1 MRTERTD
8 RKAHERGLTLRSTL
22 AILYSSAV
30 VLPAIIWVQ
39 LATGSFILEA
49 GIYATVFLFGEVAAL
64 TGKPLTKQE
73 ILIFIVGGITAGVGV
88 YFFPTYIYN
97 MYFRRSALISSITQL
112 IPDWFSPPANSPVW
126 DLRTFIHLDWLI
138 PISLSLIQLALL
150 LIAELALGFLAT
162 EIFVEQE
169 NLPFPMQQATAQLCS
184 TLAER
189 PAKRTR
195 VFTISAVF
203 SFVYT
208 IFLYSIPTIT
218 RAALN
223 IEVQI
228 IPLPWVDLNN
238 LVEKVLPGASLG
250 IATDPIAVMLGL
262 ILPTEVVIS
271 MFVGSAALFFVGNS
285 ILTHLG
291 LFTEWSPG
299 MTLQDAWQRSILHF
313 WAGPMIVFSIVA
325 GVLPLI
331 LHPKPFFSAIRSLS
345 RLPGTESKRGLSL
358 TVILAV
364 YLTSTLASVLIA
376 YSLVPGFPLP
386 IFIIISV
393 GWTFVATLITT
404 RSLGVTGTIPQI
416 PYVWQGTVL
425 ASGYEGYSAW
435 FAPLVIGEASYWAGN
450 FKVANLTST
459 SRMDLV
465 KAFSIAFI
473 ASLLFGLIYSQMF
486 WTISAIPSSLFPA
499 PFWDMNVNITYLFIT
514 RKITSLFS
522 TEWMIGTLIVAV
534 ATQLLTGFLKVP
546 ISPIGIATG
555 MILPIATPM
564 GYVLG
569 VLIGKL
575 LASYLGEDFI
585 REQRTTIF
593 AGVLTGES
601 LLITLSTG
609 IAMVLKSRWVRP
621 F

>member
-1 MRTERTD
+1 MGTEQSGS
-8 RKAHERGLTLRSTL
+8 KALEKGLTLRSTL
-22 AILYSSAV
+22 AILYASAV
-30 VLPAIIWVQ
+30 VLPAIIWVH
-39 LATGSFILEA
+39 LATGSLILEA

-64 TGKPLTKQE
+64 AGKPLTKQE

-97 MYFRRSALISSITQL
+97 MYFRRNPLISGIAQSI
-112 IPDWFSPPANSPVW
+112 PNWFSPPVSSEVW
-126 DLRTFIHLDWLI
+126 DLRTFIHADWLI

-150 LIAELALGFLAT
+150 LIAELALGILAT

-189 PAKRTR
+189 HVKRTR
-195 VFTISAVF
+195 IFAISAVV

-218 RAALN
+218 SAALN
-223 IEVQI
+223 IEVQV
-228 IPLPWVDLNN
+228 IPLPWVDLNS
-238 LVEKVLPGASLG
+238 LIEKAVPGASLG
-250 IATDPIAVMLGL
+250 IATDPSAVALGL
-262 ILPTEVVIS
+262 ILPTEVVLS
-271 MFVGSAALFFVGNS
+271 MFIGSAALFFVGNS
-285 ILTHLG
+285 ILAQLG

-313 WAGPMIVFSIVA
+313 WAGPLIVFGIVA

-331 LHPKPFFSAIRSLS
+331 LHTKPLFSAIKSLS
-345 RLPGTESKRGLSL
+345 KLPVRGAKGALSL
-358 TVILAV
+358 TAILAT
-364 YLTSTLASVLIA
+364 YLASTLASVFIA
-376 YSLVPGFPLP
+376 YSLIPDFPLS
-386 IFIIISV
+386 IFLMISV
-393 GWTFVATLITT
+393 GWTFVATLVTT
-404 RSLGVTGTIPQI
+404 RSLGVTGTIPHI

-425 ASGYEGYSAW
+425 ASGYEGYGAW
-435 FAPLVIGEASYWAGN
+435 FAPIVIGEASYWVGN
-450 FKVANLTST
+450 FKAANLTST

-473 ASLLFGLIYSQMF
+473 ASLLFGLLYTEMF
-486 WTISAIPSSLFPA
+486 WTISPIPSSLFPA
-499 PFWDMNVNITYLFIT
+499 PFWDMNVNLTYLFIT

-522 TEWMIGTLIVAV
+522 AEWMIGALIVAV
-534 ATQLLTGFLKVP
+534 ATQLLTELVHIP
-546 ISPIGIATG
+546 ISPIAVATG
-555 MILPIATPM
+555 MMLPIATPT
-564 GYVLG
+564 GYVMG

-575 LASYLGEDFI
+575 LAFYFGEESI
-585 REQRTTIF
+585 RDQRSTIF

-609 IAMVLKSRWVRP
+609 IAMVFKSRWIRP